1 MAGKQSEKRANN
13 SYYSNSSCLLDDK
26 VQREVGPNDV
36 LTEDDETFDC
46 LYCDRDFRTEK
57 GRTIHM
63 SKAHKKEYSDSQVR
77 AYITFNTKF
86 FFIYFLFLKI
96 KPSQASKLAMPSQA
110 SKLAMRNN
118 KVFFYFYQSFCNI
131 INLIIIYSLTSKNIK

>member
-118 KVFFYFYQSFCNI
+118 KVFFYFYQSF
-131 INLIIIYSLTSKNIK
+131 SLFF